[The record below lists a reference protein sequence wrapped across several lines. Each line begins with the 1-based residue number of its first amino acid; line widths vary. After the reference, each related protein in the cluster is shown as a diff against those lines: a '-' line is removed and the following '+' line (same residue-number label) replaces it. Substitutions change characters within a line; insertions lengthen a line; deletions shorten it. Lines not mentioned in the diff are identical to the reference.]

1 MSDAEEAKSIEALI
15 KHCDEAG
22 LYDLK
27 KRLDHL
33 LHG

>member
-1 MSDAEEAKSIEALI
+1 MSDAEEVKFIETLI
-15 KHCDEAG
+15 KHCDEAR